1 MKIETTNLTGV
12 LVITP
17 EVFSDSRGFFLE
29 SFSAKKYKE
38 NGINFDFVQDNI
50 SRSSKGVLRG
60 LHFQKANPQGK
71 LVSCLRGAVFDVAV
85 DLRKDSNTFSN
96 YFAIELTDT
105 NHKQLWIPPGFAH
118 GFCVLS
124 NSADFHYKC
133 TSFYD
138 AKDESGIIW
147 NDPEINIDW
156 PIDNPLISNKDRM
169 LKKLSEL

>member
-96 YFAIELTDT
+96 YFAIELTDS

>member
-169 LKKLSEL
+169 LKKLNEL